1 LELEQAEAAATAQA
15 LAAWTA
21 QSNELAVH
29 EKSREQHRD
38 IAARIQ
44 EIRREGERWT
54 KLNALIGSASGEKF
68 QKFAQGLTFS
78 NLVYQANKQ
87 LEKLSDRY
95 LLSNDGLELRVIDNY
110 IPGAKATA
118 KNLSGGEKFLAS
130 LSLALGLAHM
140 VGRKYRMD
148 TLFIDEGFGALDP
161 ETLEVA
167 LSVLCALHQ
176 QGKLIGVISHVES
189 LHDRLPARIDVTR
202 LGGGHST
209 LEGPGCTRHTG

>member
-1 LELEQAEAAATAQA
+1 
-15 LAAWTA
+15 
-21 QSNELAVH
+21 VH
-29 EKSREQHRD
+29 GKNREQHRD
-38 IAARIQ
+38 IAARIR
-44 EIRREGERWT
+44 EIRHEGERWA
-54 KLNALIGSASGEKF
+54 KLNELIGSANGDKF

-78 NLVYQANKQ
+78 NLVYQANRQ

-95 LLSNDGLELRVIDNY
+95 LLANDELELRVIDTY
-110 IPGAKATA
+110 IGGAKATA

-130 LSLALGLAHM
+130 LALALGLAHM

-161 ETLEVA
+161 ETLETA

-176 QGKLIGVISHVES
+176 QGRLIGVISHVES
-189 LHDRLPARIDVTR
+189 LQERLPARLEVTR

-209 LEGPGCTRHTG
+209 ITGPGCTRHPG